1 MMRMLKEKRQI
12 DSTSMTV
19 FVEKPINESDMPS
32 NMNATVIGLRLSYF
46 EMSHPD
52 KGSPRRELIGIH
64 NNIVPSSASLYPKSV
79 FMVGILDAH
88 VEKQTPER
96 KKNTLRKNR
105 SLSFDPT
112 IALPENSAETN
123 LVYI

>member
-19 FVEKPINESDMPS
+19 FVEKPINESDIPS

-52 KGSPRRELIGIH
+52 KGRPRRELIGIH

-112 IALPENSAETN
+112 IVLPEYSAETN
-123 LVYI
+123 LVYV